1 MDGNVRPLILIV
13 EDDKRL
19 SLINCRALE
28 AEGYEIKTAFTL
40 KEARFLIE
48 DGDPDVILLDVM
60 LPDGSGLNFCREIR
74 KRTCASII
82 FLTSIIETESELEGL
97 VAGGDDYLRKPYG
110 IKLLRARVKNA
121 LKKERKAP
129 QFITRGPFTL
139 YIVAAQAF
147 VNGEDL
153 LLTQKEF
160 AVLLLLAQNEGKILS
175 AEYIY
180 EKVWGYAALS
190 DKNAIQMTISR
201 LRSKIEK
208 TDYTIATYRRKGYA
222 FEKV

>member
-1 MDGNVRPLILIV
+1 MDGNERPLILIV

-19 SLINCRALE
+19 SLINCKALE
-28 AEGYEIKTAFTL
+28 PEGYEVKTAFTL
-40 KEARFLIE
+40 REARFLLE
-48 DGDPDVILLDVM
+48 DGDPDVILLDIK
-60 LPDGSGLNFCREIR
+60 LPDGSGLDFCREIR
-74 KRTCASII
+74 QRTSASII
-82 FLTSIIETESELEGL
+82 FLTSVMESECELEGL
-97 VAGGDDYLRKPYG
+97 VSGGDDYLRKPYG
-110 IKLLRARVKNA
+110 IDLLRARVKKS
-121 LKKERKAP
+121 LQKERKAP

-160 AVLLLLAQNEGKILS
+160 AVLLLLTQNEGKILS

-180 EKVWGYAALS
+180 ENVWGYTTLS

-201 LRSKIEK
+201 LRSKIEN
-208 TDYTIATYRRKGYA
+208 TGYTIATYRRKGYA
-222 FEKV
+222 FEKA